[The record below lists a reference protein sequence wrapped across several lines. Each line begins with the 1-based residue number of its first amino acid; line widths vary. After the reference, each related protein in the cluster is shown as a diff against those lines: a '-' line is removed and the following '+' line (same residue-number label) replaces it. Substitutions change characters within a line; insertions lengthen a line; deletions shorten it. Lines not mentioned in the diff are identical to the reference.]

1 MNYWDANRTIPIA
14 KDLEKKEG
22 LFCRSRIESD
32 LDTKIDAVL
41 DKLYELYDRSIIDKA
56 RIFFGSNLV
65 EVRYRNNPFCP
76 KAFPLDEFLA
86 LKIENQF
93 DFEPCDELQ
102 HENSIKLF
110 SAFNVLRFKEK
121 EYLEGFSINR
131 YSGNVWAF
139 FSSSSSL
146 ITDHFDFLKYTTIRS
161 SKISISHDQALK
173 QAKLFGSG
181 FFHGDPE
188 FFKIRENLKHL
199 DSELD
204 KGFKEFSEIA
214 LNMLKS
220 NMIFEIQV
228 YLGSGIIRVITPS
241 EPYTNYAF
249 TGLQEFKQASIH
261 YDKQPMDLQESL
273 ANKNL
278 TMPNLRVNRNLVN
291 RAFHV
296 AKLNRLKDENLYL
309 RVFYIDFMYNKIL
322 SSFSCGGTRYQSA
335 EEFINEF
342 S

>member
-1 MNYWDANRTIPIA
+1 MNYWDANRTIAIA

-22 LFCRSRIESD
+22 LFFRSRIESV
-32 LDTKIDAVL
+32 LDTKIDAVFS
-41 DKLYELYDRSIIDKA
+41 KLYDLYDRSIIDKA

-76 KAFPLDEFLA
+76 KAYPLEDFLA

-93 DFEPCDELQ
+93 DFEPCAELQ
-102 HENSIKLF
+102 HDDIIKLF
-110 SAFNVLRFKEK
+110 AAFNTLRFKEK

-131 YSGNVWAF
+131 FSGNVWAF

-146 ITDHFDFLKYTTIRS
+146 ITDHNHFLQSSTIRS
-161 SKISISHDQALK
+161 SNKFISHDQALE
-173 QAKLFGSG
+173 QAKLLGSG

-188 FFKIRENLKHL
+188 FFQIRENLKHL
-199 DSELD
+199 NSELD
-204 KGFKEFSEIA
+204 IGIDEFSDIA
-214 LNMLKS
+214 LNMFKN

-249 TGLQEFKQASIH
+249 AGLQEFKQAALH
-261 YDKQPMDLQESL
+261 YDKPPMDLQESL

-291 RAFHV
+291 QTFHV

-335 EEFINEF
+335 EEFIREF